1 MSLANGVMSTTSDLI
16 HARPPP
22 PPPKPNPNLPAGL
35 PHDGPERKSEKRPW
49 LVGAVFLFHPPRSS
63 LKLEQGGLPVHA
75 VAERE
80 RRLAA
85 YRAAEEKW
93 AKRCLWAWVAVVCVA
108 VVVSVGLPNGA

>member
-1 MSLANGVMSTTSDLI
+1 M
-16 HARPPP
+16 
-22 PPPKPNPNLPAGL
+22 
-35 PHDGPERKSEKRPW
+35 
-49 LVGAVFLFHPPRSS
+49 
-63 LKLEQGGLPVHA
+63 HA

-108 VVVSVGLPNGA
+108 VVVALGAAMGSKRAA

>member
-1 MSLANGVMSTTSDLI
+1 MQEKADTSWRFLV
-16 HARPPP
+16 
-22 PPPKPNPNLPAGL
+22 LPL
-35 PHDGPERKSEKRPW
+35 LW

-63 LKLEQGGLPVHA
+63 LKLEQEGLPVHA

-108 VVVSVGLPNGA
+108 VVVALGAAMGSKRAA